1 MHVFTDSKVALRD
14 AVTRPGKR
22 LSYWELLNLPAKDRA
37 LNAEL
42 NTQHPRAQPEQPEKA
57 YQR

>member
-1 MHVFTDSKVALRD
+1 MHVFTDRKVALRN
-14 AVTRPGKR
+14 AIARSGKR

-42 NTQHPRAQPEQPEKA
+42 NTTASESA
-57 YQR
+57 A